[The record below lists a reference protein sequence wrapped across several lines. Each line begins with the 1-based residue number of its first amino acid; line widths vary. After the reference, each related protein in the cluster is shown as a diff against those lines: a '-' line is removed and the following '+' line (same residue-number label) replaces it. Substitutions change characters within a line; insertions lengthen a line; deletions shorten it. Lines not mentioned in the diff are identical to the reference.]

1 MHEHHITQ
9 QLLQTALDQAD
20 LRDGERIQHLDI
32 ALNPDGGYTE
42 DSIRFYFEQLAQGT
56 GAAGAELTFRFA
68 PVPQQVQL
76 LTVQISDA
84 PATQNYEIETAPSVP
99 QTGAQRKEP

>member
-9 QLLQTALDQAD
+9 QLLQTALDQAN

-42 DSIRFYFEQLAQGT
+42 DSISFYFEQMAQGT
-56 GAAGAELTFRFA
+56 GAAGAELTFQFA
-68 PVPQQVQL
+68 PVAQQVQL
-76 LTVQISDA
+76 LTIKISDA
-84 PATQNYEIETAPSVP
+84 AAIPNDETGAAPSVAP
-99 QTGAQRKEP
+99 TGAQRISP